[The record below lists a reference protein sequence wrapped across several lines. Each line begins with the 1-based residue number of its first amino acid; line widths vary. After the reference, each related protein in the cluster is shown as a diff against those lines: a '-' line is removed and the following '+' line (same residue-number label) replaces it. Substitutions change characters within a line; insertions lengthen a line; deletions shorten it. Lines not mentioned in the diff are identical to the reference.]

1 MHPSPG
7 PADSAGRAWLE
18 EPLTEWSPDLDA
30 LDRRR
35 NTPQSGSVGSPQS
48 LPHLGMSW
56 SGLGD
61 NREDRPERV

>member
-1 MHPSPG
+1 M
-7 PADSAGRAWLE
+7 AE